1 MYLKSLTIATIVF
14 LLAAC
19 GSKMMLFSQA
29 DADRGAVKFPG
40 LTVSSLNTG
49 KLNYETHCQTCHG
62 LISPK
67 AKTEQ
72 AWRIMVPKMVTM
84 ANKKSPMMAID
95 SAKQASI
102 LQYVVTMSTA
112 PAN

>member
-1 MYLKSLTIATIVF
+1 MKSLTIAAMIL

-19 GSKMMLFSQA
+19 GSKMMSLSQA
-29 DADRGAVKFPG
+29 DANRGATKFPG
-40 LTVSSLNTG
+40 LTVAALNAG
-49 KLNYETHCQTCHG
+49 KLHYETHCQSCHG

-67 AKTEQ
+67 AKTE
-72 AWRIMVPKMVTM
+72 ATWRALVPKMVVLV
-84 ANKKSPMMAID
+84 NKKSPMMAID

>member
-1 MYLKSLTIATIVF
+1 MKYLTIAAIVL

-19 GSKMMLFSQA
+19 GSKMVLFSQA
-29 DADRGAVKFPG
+29 DVDRGATKFPG
-40 LTVSSLNTG
+40 LTMASLTAG
-49 KLNYETHCQTCHG
+49 KLNYETHCQSCHG

-67 AKTEQ
+67 AKSEQ
-72 AWRIMVPKMVTM
+72 TWRAVVPKMVNM

-102 LQYVVTMSTA
+102 LHYVVTMSTA
-112 PAN
+112 PSK

>member
-1 MYLKSLTIATIVF
+1 MKYLTIAAVVLF
-14 LLAAC
+14 LAAC
-19 GSKMMLFSQA
+19 GGSKTILFGKE
-29 DADRGAVKFPG
+29 DVERGATKFPG
-40 LTVSSLNTG
+40 LTMASLTAG
-49 KLNYETHCQTCHG
+49 KLNYETHCQSCHG

-67 AKTEQ
+67 SKSEQ
-72 AWRIMVPKMVTM
+72 TWRAVVPKMVNM

-112 PAN
+112 PSK